1 MFTKNRQDIPQ
12 TDDLIYADP
21 PARQRHPDPA
31 RRRHIALVVL
41 AAVSLIACL
50 TTVGALASSIRG
62 RENRYLRAQELLT
75 LEAYDDAMSAF
86 EALGD
91 YKDSQAQFARL
102 GQWKTAYDE
111 AVALMQRAEAG
122 QARTDPIEGYE
133 AAAAALEALGDYADA
148 PALAEACRTAAETLR
163 AERDTP

>member
-21 PARQRHPDPA
+21 PARRHPDPA
-31 RRRHIALVVL
+31 RRRRVALVML
-41 AAVSLIACL
+41 AAVSLLACL

-75 LEAYDDAMSAF
+75 LRAYDDAMDAF

-102 GQWKTAYDE
+102 RQWKTAYDD
-111 AVALMQRAEAG
+111 AVALMQRAEDG
-122 QARTDPIEGYE
+122 QARTDLVKDYLT
-133 AAAAALEALGDYADA
+133 AAAALEALGDYADA
-148 PALAEACRTAAETLR
+148 PALADACRAAAEALR
-163 AERDTP
+163 GES